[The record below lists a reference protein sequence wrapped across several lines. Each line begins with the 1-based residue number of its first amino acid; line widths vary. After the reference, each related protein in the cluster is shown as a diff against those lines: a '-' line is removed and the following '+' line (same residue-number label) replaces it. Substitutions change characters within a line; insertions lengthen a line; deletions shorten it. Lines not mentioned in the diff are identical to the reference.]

1 MKRLIFLV
9 ACFLAAFGCRTTERV
24 AGSETSESVDPGAK
38 GMVWQQAV
46 RQAQQEQAALQNVA
60 LSADQEIAKQLALNS
75 ESFRKLGN
83 QNFLMVFAKDS
94 NIAEDD
100 RRSEKP
106 ESKNLKFTPD
116 FEDPNNPK
124 ALQFYERPI
133 QFRFVANPLVNCK
146 QLISKNDFSRAI
158 NKDVFNRVPATDQ
171 ANLMC
176 GYVKFAPVNDRPANR
191 AAGDLAEANIY
202 LTSDYRP
209 YALDVSTYT
218 TKRTTNRVT
227 LNTDPDFGVSS
238 AVDLFPYDMPNL
250 YSLSRMRAQGISSVT
265 VTPVAS
271 LKLPDDPYVRKK
283 LSDAGLSGDP
293 CKGAGALQISY
304 RDRMG
309 LGTQVVGWCKGSA
322 WPTMI
327 ENQKALSV
335 LVPKK
340 LG

>member
-1 MKRLIFLV
+1 MKRMIFLV
-9 ACFLAAFGCRTTERV
+9 ACFLAAFGCRTADRV
-24 AGSETSESVDPGAK
+24 AGSETSETIDPGAK
-38 GMVWQQAV
+38 GRVWQQAV
-46 RQAQQEQAALQNVA
+46 RQAQQEQSALENVA
-60 LSADQEIAKQLALNS
+60 LAAEKEIATELGLNDQ
-75 ESFRKLGN
+75 SFRKLGN

-106 ESKNLKFTPD
+106 EWKNLKFTPD
-116 FEDPNNPK
+116 FEDPNQKNP
-124 ALQFYERPI
+124 LQFYERPI

-146 QLISKNDFSRAI
+146 QLISRNDFSRAI
-158 NKDVFNRVPATDQ
+158 NKDVFNRVPASDQ
-171 ANLMC
+171 AKLMC
-176 GYVKFAPVNDRPANR
+176 GYIKFTPVNDRPANR

-209 YALDVSTYT
+209 YGLDVSTYT

-227 LNTDPDFGVSS
+227 LTTDPDFSVSS
-238 AVDLFPYDMPNL
+238 AVDLVPYDMPNL
-250 YSLSRMRAQGISSVT
+250 YSLSRMRAGGITSVT
-265 VTPVAS
+265 VTPVSS

-293 CKGAGALQISY
+293 CKGAGAVQITY

-309 LGTQVVGWCKGSA
+309 LGTQVVGWCKGNA